1 MGLIIVKITFKLY
14 ASLTQYLPPEAERN
28 MVDVEIEDTCTVHAV
43 FERYQ
48 VPRKSV
54 QLVVINGVYVLPELR
69 DEAIFKADDV
79 LAVWPPVAGG

>member
-1 MGLIIVKITFKLY
+1 MKITFKLY

-28 MVDVEIEDTCTVHAV
+28 MVDIEIEDACTVHAV

-54 QLVVINGVYVLPELR
+54 QLVVINGVYVLPEQR
-69 DEAIFKADDV
+69 DAAIFKADDV